1 MLNKYLPNSVIL
13 LIKDSWIAVVL
24 FLVVIA
30 IVKWVSESYQ
40 FFPESLLQ
48 VVVYGGLCSSFYGVL
63 CWFTNV
69 IKKDEKIKIIKFT
82 RSKISI

>member
-1 MLNKYLPNSVIL
+1 MLNKYLPNSVL
-13 LIKDSWIAVVL
+13 MLIKDSWIAVVL

-30 IVKWVSESYQ
+30 FVMWGSDSFQ

-48 VVVYGGLCSSFYGVL
+48 VVFYGGLCSLIYGVL
-63 CWFTNV
+63 CWSTNV
-69 IKKDEKIKIIKFT
+69 IKKEEKVKIINFA